1 MSDLAWTAVGSA
13 LSLGLLTAISPC
25 PMATNIA
32 AISFLGRRVG
42 QPRLVLL
49 SGLLYTLGRTTAYV
63 GLAGLITAG
72 LLISGDIARL
82 LQTYMNKA
90 LGPILILLGMV
101 LLGWIGS
108 GLSWSLGG
116 KDLQKQVESGG
127 IGWAF
132 PLGILFALSF
142 CPISAGLFFGGLIP
156 ICVQAGSPW
165 ILPTAFGISTALPV
179 IGFAVLIAFA
189 AAKVGKAF
197 QKLTETERWIRYACG
212 VLFILAGI
220 YYCLIHIWEVGS

>member
-49 SGLLYTLGRTTAYV
+49 SGILYTLGRTTAYV

-72 LLISGDIARL
+72 LLISSDIARL

-127 IGWAF
+127 IGWACR
-132 PLGILFALSF
+132 PVLRWADPDLR
-142 CPISAGLFFGGLIP
+142 AGR
-156 ICVQAGSPW
+156 
-165 ILPTAFGISTALPV
+165 
-179 IGFAVLIAFA
+179 
-189 AAKVGKAF
+189 
-197 QKLTETERWIRYACG
+197 LTLDPADRLRYQYRPARHR
-212 VLFILAGI
+212 VRRSHRLR
-220 YYCLIHIWEVGS
+220 SRKSR

>member
-13 LSLGLLTAISPC
+13 LSLGSADRHQPMPHGHEYRRHLLSRRRRTAP
-25 PMATNIA
+25 
-32 AISFLGRRVG
+32 SF
-42 QPRLVLL
+42 VLL

-63 GLAGLITAG
+63 GLGGLITAG

-116 KDLQKQVESGG
+116 KDLQKQVEPVASGG
-127 IGWAF
+127 PFPWAYSS
-132 PLGILFALSF
+132 LS
-142 CPISAGLFFGGLIP
+142 PSAP
-156 ICVQAGSPW
+156 SQPACS
-165 ILPTAFGISTALPV
+165 S
-179 IGFAVLIAFA
+179 
-189 AAKVGKAF
+189 VG
-197 QKLTETERWIRYACG
+197 
-212 VLFILAGI
+212 
-220 YYCLIHIWEVGS
+220 